1 MKTTHRF
8 VFMRGAF
15 FICTF
20 LVRKPGKQK
29 HLNLQSSPK
38 KSIGFGNEII
48 LGFDQMKPRSGIKK
62 KCLEILYK
70 ENKQNSFNVQ
80 DENSDASILSLTFVC
95 HSDQGSIASDGLLR
109 LEEEKPLTA
118 LNCALLVCV

>member
-1 MKTTHRF
+1 
-8 VFMRGAF
+8 
-15 FICTF
+15 
-20 LVRKPGKQK
+20 
-29 HLNLQSSPK
+29 
-38 KSIGFGNEII
+38 
-48 LGFDQMKPRSGIKK
+48 MKPRSGIKK

-118 LNCALLVCV
+118 LNCVVLVCECFCICV

>member
-1 MKTTHRF
+1 
-8 VFMRGAF
+8 
-15 FICTF
+15 
-20 LVRKPGKQK
+20 
-29 HLNLQSSPK
+29 
-38 KSIGFGNEII
+38 
-48 LGFDQMKPRSGIKK
+48 MKPRSGIKK

>member
-1 MKTTHRF
+1 MHFLFVRF
-8 VFMRGAF
+8 LLESQESKNILTYKAV
-15 FICTF
+15 
-20 LVRKPGKQK
+20 Q
-29 HLNLQSSPK
+29 

-62 KCLEILYK
+62 KCLEILYM

-80 DENSDASILSLTFVC
+80 DRNSDASILSLTFVC